1 MPLEFILFHGA
12 LLEKWLYKLLVL
24 KGYVQV
30 SVFKWISDLMYKW
43 TVVSEGD
50 PLFLLLCL
58 CGCSLCFLCFEH

>member
-30 SVFKWISDLMYKW
+30 SVFK
-43 TVVSEGD
+43 
-50 PLFLLLCL
+50 
-58 CGCSLCFLCFEH
+58 